1 MPDSDSAPR
10 SSVEEWMVGTWKE
23 LLSMERVGIHDDF
36 FQLGGH
42 SLLATRMMSRVRAAF
57 GVEVPLRVLFER
69 PTIAALAGHIAG
81 TAADN
86 DAPPLIPARRAS
98 QVPMSFAQM
107 RLWFLDRLQ
116 PGLSLY
122 NVTVA
127 RRLLGTLDRHA
138 LEHAFKEIVQR
149 HETLRTTFRMV
160 EGEPLQ
166 VISAVQNLEIPSVD
180 LSGLD
185 HEEREQTISRLV
197 CEESERPFDLEQG
210 PLLRV
215 KLFRA
220 ASEDHVLVVVMH
232 HIVSDGWSLG
242 VLFRDLSR
250 LYTSALQGESL
261 SLPPLPVQYA
271 DYSVWQREWLR
282 DSVVDRHLEYWR
294 NRLSGLSNLELPTDR
309 PRPAVRAFRGARTEL
324 ELPLTLSDRLL
335 RFSRQEG
342 ATLFMVLLAGLQT
355 LLHRYSGQTDIAV
368 GSPIAGRN
376 RTEIEGLIG
385 FFVNTLVLRIDL
397 SNDPTV
403 RELLARVREVA
414 LGAYTHQDLPF
425 EKLVEVLHPER
436 NMNQSPMFQVM
447 FALQDSYEADME
459 LPGLRVSPVTFKA
472 DTAKFDLTLFAHRRG
487 RLLSLSMEYDRD
499 IFRAETVQR
508 MLNHLHMLLEGMT
521 TDPVQRISQLPLLT
535 PEERTTL
542 LNEWND
548 TSTEYPRGKCVHELF
563 EEQAARTPERI
574 ALVHKDRRITYA
586 ELNRRANRLADHL
599 RGLGIG
605 PDIPV
610 GIYLD
615 RCPEMVV
622 SILGVLKAGG
632 AYLPLDPA
640 YPAER
645 IRFMLE
651 DADAPVVITSEA
663 LVDHLPQSRSHRVC
677 LERARPDIEGMSE
690 ENPPANARPDQL
702 ANIIYTSGS
711 TGLPKGVEVLHRG
724 VVRLV
729 METDYVRFDPEE
741 VFLQLAPISFDAST
755 FELWGALLHGGT
767 CVLFPE
773 RVPSPPMLEEVI
785 RKEGVSTLWLTS
797 SLFNAVIDE
806 APGVLRG
813 VRQLLTG
820 GEALSV
826 SHVRRALELLPETRL
841 INGYGPTES
850 TTFASCYEIPRSLPA
865 ELSSVPIG
873 RPIANTR
880 IYLLDSRMQPVPV
893 GVSGELF
900 IGGDGLA
907 RGYLN
912 REPLTAERFVADP
925 FSGDPSSR
933 LYRTGDLARYLP
945 DGNIEFLGRI
955 DEQLKIRGFR
965 IEPGE
970 IESQITGF
978 PGVRQ
983 AAVIAHESGP
993 GERKLVAY
1001 VVADDPGAGATALR
1015 SHLGERLPGYM
1026 IPAAFAFLDALP
1038 LTPNGKLDRSRLPVL
1053 DQVSSMPDSDS
1064 APRSSVEEWMV
1075 GTWKELLS
1083 MERVGIHD
1091 DFFVLGGHSLLAVK
1105 LMARIRER
1113 YQQDLPLAI
1122 LFQART
1128 IAQISK
1134 IVHERFPLAP
1144 WSPLVPVQPEGS
1156 KPPLFI
1162 VHAVGGNA
1170 LSCEALSRYLGK
1182 DYPVYGLQAYG
1193 VIEGQEPLTCLK
1205 TMASNYMEAVRG
1217 VQPHGPYYL
1226 GGISFGGIVAYE
1238 MAVQLHAIGE
1248 KVAMVFIGDTWVLNG
1263 PHFKKWRYR
1272 ISRFAYP
1279 FALSPSKI
1287 MELFVRKLSGKR
1299 LVHAPKQREHFAN
1312 ELHRRMV
1319 EAHRQ
1324 AMDDYMPEEYPGR
1337 VVLFRGTDFDLHKC
1351 RLEHYFGGAEMC
1363 WRHLA
1368 KGGVDLHWLPGDHHT
1383 IFYRED
1389 AVVFAA
1395 HVRECMDRAIL
1406 EQGV

>member
-1 MPDSDSAPR
+1 MTGQHTTSADVHDLPK
-10 SSVEEWMVGTWKE
+10 EEYV
-23 LLSMERVGIHDDF
+23 F
-36 FQLGGH
+36 
-42 SLLATRMMSRVRAAF
+42 
-57 GVEVPLRVLFER
+57 
-69 PTIAALAGHIAG
+69 PT
-81 TAADN
+81 
-86 DAPPLIPARRAS
+86 
-98 QVPMSFAQM
+98 SFAQQRM
-107 RLWFLDRLQ
+107 WFLDRLD
-116 PGLSLY
+116 PGGIHY
-122 NVTVA
+122 HVHMA
-127 RRLLGTLDRHA
+127 RRITGLLDMDA
-138 LEHAFKEIVQR
+138 LKNTIDAIVER
-149 HETLRTTFRMV
+149 HETLRTHFEEQDGQPV
-160 EGEPLQ
+160 Q
-166 VISAVQNLEIPSVD
+166 VISERIREALSIID
-180 LSGLD
+180 LTDASA
-185 HEEREQTISRLV
+185 EERTRLADEILRKEV
-197 CEESERPFDLEQG
+197 KKPFDLSRS
-210 PLLRV
+210 PLMRTTLLR
-215 KLFRA
+215 L
-220 ASEDHVLVVVMH
+220 SEREHILLVTMH
-232 HIVSDGWSLG
+232 HIVTDGWSMR
-242 VLFRDLSR
+242 VLRRELTE
-250 LYTSALQGESL
+250 LYRACRRGER
-261 SLPPLPVQYA
+261 PLPAELPIQYA
-271 DYSVWQREWLR
+271 DFAVWQHERMQG
-282 DSVVDRHLEYWR
+282 DFLEAQLNHWK
-294 NRLSGLSNLELPTDR
+294 NRLAGLKTLELPLDR
-309 PRPAVRAFRGARTEL
+309 PRPAVIGYRGARYPASLSPALSTEL
-324 ELPLTLSDRLL
+324 KRIC
-335 RFSRQEG
+335 QGEG
-342 ATLFMVLLAGLQT
+342 ATLFMGALALFQILLSRL
-355 LLHRYSGQTDIAV
+355 SGQSDIAV
-368 GSPIAGRN
+368 GTPIAGRG
-376 RTEIEGLIG
+376 RIEIENLIG
-385 FFVNTLVLRIDL
+385 LFVNTLVIRVDL
-397 SNDPTV
+397 SDDPGF
-403 RELLARVREVA
+403 REAMLRTRNACLD
-414 LGAYTHQDLPF
+414 AYDHQELPF
-425 EKLVEVLHPER
+425 ERLVQELQSNRDPSRHPL
-436 NMNQSPMFQVM
+436 FQVV
-447 FALQDSYEADME
+447 FALEDASSQVLE
-459 LPGLRVSPVTFKA
+459 LDGLTVEQVELEPGVAR
-472 DTAKFDLTLFAHRRG
+472 FDLSLFLYSTPEG
-487 RLLSLSMEYDRD
+487 LKGLFEYNTELFNESTIARMAES
-499 IFRAETVQR
+499 FVVMATRAIAEP
-508 MLNHLHMLLEGMT
+508 
-521 TDPVQRISQLPLLT
+521 DQRIANLPLLT
-535 PEERTTL
+535 EAGTHQL
-542 LNEWND
+542 LVEWNATASD
-548 TSTEYPRGKCVHELF
+548 YPKERCIHQLF
-563 EEQAARTPERI
+563 EEQTARTPERI